1 VGLRGPSANV
11 RPNHPQPSD
20 DLVVSDT
27 ALAIFRRMRK
37 LELHCD
43 CPDGA
48 DPDTM
53 CANCTELWRL
63 NEKLTAIFHLP
74 PWMAVYEDPRW
85 YLSRSRQDAIDRFHA
100 RERAASKAKSKKE
113 PRFKYKWQK

>member
-1 VGLRGPSANV
+1 VITP
-11 RPNHPQPSD
+11 
-20 DLVVSDT
+20 T
-27 ALAIFRRMRK
+27 ALAIFRKMRA

-63 NEKLTAIFHLP
+63 NGKLCGFFGLP
-74 PWMAVYEDPRW
+74 VWMFAYEDPRW
-85 YLSRSRQDAIDRFHA
+85 QSHRSDQSAIDRFHLL
-100 RERAASKAKSKKE
+100 ERAASKAAKK
-113 PRFKYKWQK
+113 PKFKYKWEK

>member
-1 VGLRGPSANV
+1 MGLRGPRANV
-11 RPNHPQPSD
+11 KANRQSPTD
-20 DLVVSDT
+20 ELVITDA
-27 ALAIFRRMRK
+27 ALAIYRRMRA

-48 DPDTM
+48 DPDAM

-63 NEKLTAIFHLP
+63 NEKLTTIFHLP

-85 YLSRSRQDAIDRFHA
+85 HLSRSCQSAVDRFHA
-100 RERAASKAKSKKE
+100 LERAAKRTKAQ
-113 PRFKYKWQK
+113 RFKFKWEV